1 MRTARPVTPRPP
13 TSPLPSCHR
22 VSGFG
27 TPALGLAPHGAAPL
41 APERLL
47 LLPVPVP
54 GGARAAR
61 EGAAGQVRTV
71 PYPGGPRNRGLEVNM
86 YRHVLHV
93 MLHLNSL
100 PEAKH
105 GGNNPYSSFGATL
118 DRDDEKNLWSMPH
131 DVSHT
136 EADDDRILYNLIVIR
151 NQQTKDSEEWQRLNY
166 DIYSLRQ
173 IRREVRNR
181 WRRILED
188 LGFQREA
195 DSLLSVTKLSTMS
208 DSKNTRKAQEML
220 LKLAEETS
228 IFPASWELSERYLLV
243 VSEIQDYGTLQL
255 TLSFPLQLNPR
266 RSEWIY
272 GGSQAD
278 RKLFFT
284 TTVFGHYYA
293 NNISFPPFPKSLVIK
308 RKQDNKYKGLNSKYI
323 T

>member
-1 MRTARPVTPRPP
+1 MRTAWPVTPRPP
-13 TSPLPSCHR
+13 PSPRPSCR
-22 VSGFG
+22 RAPGSG
-27 TPALGLAPHGAAPL
+27 TPVSAFALHGAAPL
-41 APERLL
+41 ATERLL

-61 EGAAGQVRTV
+61 EGAAGQMQPSFAFKLHTNGVKPWVFSHASLRSTLWIHSCCCGELASCCTV
-71 PYPGGPRNRGLEVNM
+71 DPITPTLSVGGLESGFQFSAMITIISDSN
-86 YRHVLHV
+86 L
-93 MLHLNSL
+93 
-100 PEAKH
+100 
-105 GGNNPYSSFGATL
+105 YSSFGATL
-118 DRDDEKNLWSMPH
+118 ERDDEKNLWSMPH

-208 DSKNTRKAQEML
+208 DSKNTRKAREML
-220 LKLAEETS
+220 LKLAEETT

-243 VSEIQDYGTLQL
+243 VILLSEYGL
-255 TLSFPLQLNPR
+255 PR
-266 RSEWIY
+266 IENF
-272 GGSQAD
+272 
-278 RKLFFT
+278 KF
-284 TTVFGHYYA
+284 
-293 NNISFPPFPKSLVIK
+293 KLVILWAQ
-308 RKQDNKYKGLNSKYI
+308 KQNGNFPRIAGSKYVMSN
-323 T
+323 